1 MKQVP
6 VFYPEELRDILC
18 KAENIEFDLYNIVST
33 LFPKYRGINIFCLIT
48 IPQLEKM
55 LNDCIV
61 EENEA
66 IIKSIIECINIT
78 ILPEYFIVSCVY
90 VDNNS
95 VY

>member
-1 MKQVP
+1 MNQVP

-18 KAENIEFDLYNIVST
+18 KAENIEFDLYDIVSA
-33 LFPKYRGINIFCLIT
+33 LFQKDRVINIFCLIT

-55 LNDCIV
+55 LSDCK
-61 EENEA
+61 ENEA

-78 ILPEYFIVSCVY
+78 ILPEYFMVSCIY
-90 VDNNS
+90 VNDKS